1 MEMATTVST
10 VTTAI
15 PTTSTPTMHAAE
27 EGEENE
33 EEALPPTRRK
43 KSIHYI
49 MQSRDKDNEYLKEF
63 IHSDLCVEFQEKAE
77 WRSWACRAWERNKTT
92 GYGLRGDDEHQ
103 HILGEFNC
111 ST

>member
-1 MEMATTVST
+1 MATTVST
-10 VTTAI
+10 VTTGT

-33 EEALPPTRRK
+33 EETPPPTRRK

-77 WRSWACRAWERNKTT
+77 WR
-92 GYGLRGDDEHQ
+92 
-103 HILGEFNC
+103 
-111 ST
+111 